1 VADPIRLPVPVD
13 PGEFKDQQVEVV
25 REVYPDWDPDRAGL
39 ASQQLEAAA
48 QIGAQISETAQDVA
62 TDIELYMGQNL
73 DALPPVIATAATI
86 TATWTAQDSNGYLLP
101 AGSVAGIDV
110 GGGQLA
116 TFQTIADYT
125 LAAGSSSL
133 ASVSMTATVAGAGGN
148 GLTGAGQIVDAPSEW
163 TAVTFTDTSGGGDDG
178 ETVDEYQ
185 TRYARA
191 RRLRAPRPITADD
204 YPEFLRDS
212 ITDVDRAAVLNGYDP
227 ATNNYTGGYSA
238 TNNATWQKLVVTLSA
253 IDADGNAIT
262 GATKTAAGVL
272 FNGDPANGIR
282 GVREV
287 NWRVNIADPHYTSVA
302 VHTTVGKWD
311 GWADADVQDAVTVVI
326 QEFLSPAN
334 FGQPSFGE
342 DRGWEPL
349 LAVTLDDLR
358 TAIRSVESVKG
369 ISALTL
375 GLNGGTLAAADYTLP
390 KTDAEPIPL
399 PRPGA
404 DIVVTVV

>member
-133 ASVSMTATVAGAGGN
+133 ASVSMTATVAGA
-148 GLTGAGQIVDAPSEW
+148 
-163 TAVTFTDTSGGGDDG
+163 GGDDG